1 MPDPRN
7 DPPLEGEVVVRGEFV
22 KSLTL
27 IRVMEEKRHDLVIC
41 MKLYVGVTDN
51 DWYRFL
57 SQLPNVDE
65 VNFWQPGGSHRF

>member
-1 MPDPRN
+1 
-7 DPPLEGEVVVRGEFV
+7 
-22 KSLTL
+22 
-27 IRVMEEKRHDLVIC
+27 

-65 VNFWQPGGSHRF
+65 VNFWQPEGSTAQGKRGALGVRPDY

>member
-1 MPDPRN
+1 
-7 DPPLEGEVVVRGEFV
+7 
-22 KSLTL
+22 
-27 IRVMEEKRHDLVIC
+27 

-65 VNFWQPGGSHRF
+65 VNFWQRVTFASVSQIRYIKALPKEILYDVC